1 MNARD
6 IEIVMWLLF
15 GIIAVPTFL
24 LSVLAEHARKG
35 KQCSN
40 HPSRSKSNIS

>member
-6 IEIVMWLLF
+6 LEIVMWSLF

-24 LSVLAEHARKG
+24 LSVLAERSRKD
-35 KQCSN
+35 KRCSN

>member
-6 IEIVMWLLF
+6 LEIVMWLLF

-24 LSVLAEHARKG
+24 MSVLAESSRKE
-35 KQCSN
+35 KRCSN

>member
-1 MNARD
+1 MTGQLLAD
-6 IEIVMWLLF
+6 SMILLF
-15 GIIAVPTFL
+15 ILVAVPTFTI
-24 LSVLAEHARKG
+24 SVLIEHERKR

>member
-6 IEIVMWLLF
+6 LEIVMWLLF

-24 LSVLAEHARKG
+24 LSVLAEHARKE

>member
-1 MNARD
+1 MNAQD
-6 IEIVMWLLF
+6 LEIVMWLLL

-24 LSVLAEHARKG
+24 LSVLYEYARKG